1 MGLTAKEHAE
11 ITIKLLEER
20 KRLRQI
26 GRQQAEYLKFE
37 KSINASNRKHYKRC
51 YGKNVKGYQR

>member
-37 KSINASNRKHYKRC
+37 KSINASNRKHYKI
-51 YGKNVKGYQR
+51 